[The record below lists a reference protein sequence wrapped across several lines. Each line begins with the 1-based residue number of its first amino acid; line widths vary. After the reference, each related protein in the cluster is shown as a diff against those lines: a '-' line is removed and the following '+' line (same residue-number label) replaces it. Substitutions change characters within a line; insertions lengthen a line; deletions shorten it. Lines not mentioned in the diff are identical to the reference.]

1 MPGSARA
8 AGRLLRAGIHI
19 AAGWWTIRFVF
30 PRLDAAQR
38 RARVSS
44 WSLGLLATLGVEL
57 EVHGALPAE
66 GALLLVSNHISW
78 LDIPAIH
85 AAHHVRF
92 VSKSAVRHWPVI
104 GALSTGA
111 GSLYIERERQRDAL
125 RVVHRMT
132 EALVAG
138 DRIAVF
144 PEGTTGEGPVLL
156 PFHANLLQ
164 SAISAG
170 TPVVAMAVRYVH
182 ADDGSDSPAPRF
194 VGDDTLVGSLWRT
207 LRSRPLVAV
216 LRFGAPQACGGRDR
230 RAWAGDLRQVVQ
242 TLKDAPRATSS
253 ARGAGGSL
261 KKTAP

>member
-1 MPGSARA
+1 MPGPARA

-19 AAGWWTIRFVF
+19 AAGWWTIRFDF

-44 WSLGLLATLGVEL
+44 WSMGLLRILGVEL
-57 EVHGALPAE
+57 EMHGALPDD

-92 VSKSAVRHWPVI
+92 VSKSAVRYWPVI

-132 EALVAG
+132 EALAAG

-164 SAISAG
+164 AAISAG
-170 TPVVAMAVRYVH
+170 APVVPMAIHYVH
-182 ADDGSDSPAPRF
+182 ADDGSHSPAPRF
-194 VGDDTLVGSLWRT
+194 VGDDTLVASLWRT

-216 LRFGAPQACGGRDR
+216 LRFGLPQTSIGRER
-230 RAWAGDLRQVVQ
+230 RAWAGDLRLVVQ
-242 TLKDAPRATSS
+242 ALKDAPRATRPEHE
-253 ARGAGGSL
+253 AGA
-261 KKTAP
+261 AAA